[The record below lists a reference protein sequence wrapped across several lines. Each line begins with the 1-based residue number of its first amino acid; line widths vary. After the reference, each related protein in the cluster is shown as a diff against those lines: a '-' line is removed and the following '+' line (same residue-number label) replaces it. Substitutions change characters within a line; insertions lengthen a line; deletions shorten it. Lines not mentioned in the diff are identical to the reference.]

1 MNLRDFLGGHP
12 VAVAIRLAI
21 VSILVGLVLSVFGI
35 TPRNFFYVVD
45 NFARSIYDMGF
56 DAVVWIIEYL
66 ALGAMLVVPIWLVV
80 RVLRSGRASS
90 E

>member
-21 VSILVGLVLSVFGI
+21 ISILVGLILSVFGI

-45 NFARSIYDMGF
+45 NFARYVYDMGF
-56 DAVVWIIEYL
+56 DAVVWIFEYL
-66 ALGAMLVVPIWLVV
+66 ALGAMLVVPIWVV
-80 RVLRSGRASS
+80 IRVLRSGRSS
-90 E
+90 PD